1 MTERYRDGD
10 AAPKERFREGG
21 LEVVNLSGL
30 PWWEVKKSYSD
41 ELLEKAKRLIV
52 MPDFNPG
59 RSPLPTG
66 SIVRMNTER
75 IPGWRRYAVGD
86 IGCGMSWLK
95 TELTYNAFVS
105 RLGVWDEIA
114 KTIQDNEGKPGDLG
128 SGNHFLDAVTSG
140 EDGFMQFVIH
150 TGSRDESTAVDGLVN
165 DPEEFDEAYSHA
177 MTRATI
183 NRKAVMGIVRSA
195 YKKLGIQMT
204 ILFDNPHNLYVREK
218 DEVVIYKGA
227 NRLKPGQLSVI
238 PSHMAGPM
246 ALVRGSDALQDVEYG
261 LLHGTGRATSRKDA
275 KAVLHAAAT
284 PEGEYDFSS
293 FRLDERPATLGE
305 ARQAFRDR
313 RIYVPPVI
321 PNRSIG
327 TESPDSYRPLGPA
340 LNRVRPFISMLN
352 MYRPVAYIGQ
362 L

>member
-1 MTERYRDGD
+1 MTERYIKGD
-10 AAPKERFREGG
+10 TPPVERFQEGG
-21 LEVVNLSGL
+21 LEVVNLSGFQ
-30 PWWEVKKSYSD
+30 WWDVKKHYPD
-41 ELLEKAKRLIV
+41 ELLETAERLIV

-59 RSPLPTG
+59 RSLLPTG

-75 IPGWRRYAVGD
+75 IPGWRRYATGD

-95 TELTYNAFVS
+95 TELPYNAFVGH
-105 RLGVWDEIA
+105 LGVWDEIA
-114 KTIQDNEGKPGDLG
+114 ETIRGNHGKPGDLG

-140 EDGFMQFVIH
+140 ENGFMQFVVH
-150 TGSRDESTAVDGLVN
+150 TGSRDESTAVDSLIN
-165 DPEEFDEAYSHA
+165 DPEEFDEAYAHA
-177 MTRATI
+177 MAWATI
-183 NRKAVMGIVRSA
+183 NREAVMGIVRRA
-195 YKKLGIQMT
+195 YKKLGVQMT
-204 ILFDNPHNLYVREK
+204 TLFDNPHNLYVRE
-218 DEVVIYKGA
+218 DTDVVIYKGA

-293 FRLDERPATLGE
+293 FRLDDRPTNLDE

-340 LNRVRPFISMLN
+340 LSRVRPLISMLN